1 MSPRPTADRQD
12 RMAQNARA
20 PAMDRMQPDT
30 LIRGLP
36 ILVFPLHGVGQ
47 AAPVPSAGGY
57 H

>member
-1 MSPRPTADRQD
+1 
-12 RMAQNARA
+12 MAQNARA

-36 ILVFPLHGVGQ
+36 ILVFPLHVVGQ
-47 AAPVPSAGGY
+47 AAPVPSASGY